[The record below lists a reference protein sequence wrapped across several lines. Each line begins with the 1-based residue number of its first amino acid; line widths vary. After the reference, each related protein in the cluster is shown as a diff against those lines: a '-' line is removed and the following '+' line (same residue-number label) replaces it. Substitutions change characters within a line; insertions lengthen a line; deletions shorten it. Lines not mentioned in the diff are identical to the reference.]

1 MLVGV
6 GLGNQIV
13 YERANTMTQHTD
25 KIEDAL
31 DAVIERLHI
40 EKDEM
45 GYYKTTEGVKSRQ
58 ELRDY
63 IQAILMEH
71 GVAII
76 EDNFH

>member
-1 MLVGV
+1 MP
-6 GLGNQIV
+6 
-13 YERANTMTQHTD
+13 EHTD

-31 DAVIERLHI
+31 DAVIDRLNI
-40 EKDEM
+40 KANDM
-45 GYYKTTEGVKSRQ
+45 GYFETADGVKTRQ